1 MAFICRIDGFLA
13 SGTPPTPPRDGA
25 SGLWC
30 MAGVVRQ
37 PPPAFRA
44 RAAAQLCEE
53 SQTPQRP
60 ALGQVAYASR
70 GHQASAFPYLTMSSQ
85 AKQVRKHN
93 MKKRETNSIGRLTQ
107 LMAQRSGLGGL
118 RLRLLTSAAVS
129 SRGEGPT
136 SSD

>member
-13 SGTPPTPPRDGA
+13 SGTPPTPPREGA
-25 SGLWC
+25 SGLWSK
-30 MAGVVRQ
+30 AGVVRQ

-93 MKKRETNSIGRLTQ
+93 MKKQEANSLGRLTQ
-107 LMAQRSGLGGL
+107 LMAQRSGLDGI

-129 SRGEGPT
+129 SRG
-136 SSD
+136 